1 MKKILLTMFVLIYSS
16 SFAQQTFTSTNNGYW
31 HNSSTWGGGGVPG
44 SGDTAIIDGETVIIQ
59 NDAGSGADV
68 TIGRLNF
75 TSGSLTLRNDLTL
88 SNGSGNSA
96 TSSGTTLTVESGTL
110 TVSDGNFTNAG
121 TISVGAGMKFVFTSG
136 TGDTFT
142 NSGTVDITSDSNS
155 FGAIIFDGTYS
166 GSVNNMIYSRYVEG
180 NDSGNGAW
188 DLIGPPLN
196 GMGISTFISSNGDLA
211 NNPSNDDVALGPY
224 NNINGW
230 STYETSD
237 VDFVNFSVGTGYQM
251 ATDNG
256 SNLEFKG
263 TLSTAT
269 VNISIVSNETDPWG
283 ETGNTRFNLVANPYA
298 SYINANSNAGTNNV
312 ISTNA
317 AVLEPGIHQ
326 AIWAWD
332 GAANSGNGSYSTITN
347 ATGAKYLA
355 PGQAFMIGAKGDTGD
370 TGTFSYTTNMQNTSG
385 SGDDFYAGDAMDDN
399 RAELFIQLDQSNN
412 SKFTEFYFIEE
423 GSDGID
429 PTYDGALIDF
439 ADPSFLIYSRILD
452 NEQDNGAKISV
463 NALAYSEMW
472 NKIIPLGINAQAGQ
486 EMTIGISHRT
496 TPADLNI
503 YLEDAFEGTMTD
515 IKAGDYTL
523 IPSSDI
529 NGMGRFFIHIT
540 ADTMSNGEVSTNTL
554 NAYKESNS
562 SYITIEGLATQ
573 SNNINV
579 SLYNILGRKVLDT
592 SLNNNINTQTIST
605 LGMASGIY
613 VIELE
618 SGNDRLTKKLIIQ

>member
-1 MKKILLTMFVLIYSS
+1 MFVIIYSS
-16 SFAQQTFTSTNNGYW
+16 SFAQQTFTSSNNGYW
-31 HNSSTWGGGGVPG
+31 HQSSTWGGSGVPG
-44 SGDTAIIDGETVIIQ
+44 SGDTAIIDGETVVIQ
-59 NDAGSGADV
+59 NDAGGGGAI
-68 TIGRLNF
+68 TIDRLSF
-75 TSGSLTLRNDLTL
+75 TSGSLTLRNNLTL
-88 SNGSGNSA
+88 TNASSNSA
-96 TSSGTTLTVESGTL
+96 TSSETTLTVESGIL
-110 TVSDGNFTNAG
+110 TISDNNFTNAG
-121 TISVGAGMKFVFTSG
+121 TISIGSTSKFIFSSG

-155 FGAIIFDGTYS
+155 FGAIIFNGTYS

-211 NNPSNDDVALGPY
+211 QNPSNDDVALGPY
-224 NNINGW
+224 SNINGW
-230 STYETSD
+230 STYETAD

-269 VNISIVSNETDPWG
+269 VGVTIVSNETDPWG
-283 ETGNTRFNLVANPYA
+283 ASGNTRFNLVANPYA

-317 AVLEPGIHQ
+317 AVLEPGVHQ

-347 ATGAKYLA
+347 ATAAKYLA

-370 TGTFSYTTNMQNTSG
+370 TGTFSYTTNMQNSSG
-385 SGDDFYAGDAMDDN
+385 SGDDFYAGDAMDDD

-452 NEQDNGAKISV
+452 NEQDNGVKISV

-472 NKIIPLGINAQAGQ
+472 DKIIPLGINAQAGE

-503 YLEDAFEGTMTD
+503 YLEDAYEGTMTD

-529 NGMGRFFIHIT
+529 NGVGRFFIHTT
-540 ADTMSNGEVSTNTL
+540 ADTMSNGEVSTNML
-554 NAYKESNS
+554 NAYKESNAN
-562 SYITIEGLATQ
+562 YITLEGLATQ
-573 SNNINV
+573 SNNIKV

-592 SLNNNINTQTIST
+592 SLTNSINTQTIST

>member
-1 MKKILLTMFVLIYSS
+1 MKKILLIMFVIIYSS
-16 SFAQQTFTSTNNGYW
+16 SFAQQTFTSSNNGYW
-31 HNSSTWGGGGVPG
+31 HQSSTWGGSGVPG
-44 SGDTAIIDGETVIIQ
+44 SGDTAIIDGETVVIQ
-59 NDAGSGADV
+59 NDAGGGGAI
-68 TIGRLNF
+68 TIDRLSF
-75 TSGSLTLRNDLTL
+75 TSGSLTLRNNLTL
-88 SNGSGNSA
+88 TNASSNSA
-96 TSSGTTLTVESGTL
+96 TSSETTLTVESGIL
-110 TVSDGNFTNAG
+110 TISDNNFTNAG
-121 TISVGAGMKFVFTSG
+121 TISIGSTSKFIFSSG

-155 FGAIIFDGTYS
+155 FGAIIFNGTYS

-211 NNPSNDDVALGPY
+211 QNPSNDDVALGPY
-224 NNINGW
+224 SNINGW
-230 STYETSD
+230 STYETAD

-269 VNISIVSNETDPWG
+269 VDVTIVSNETDPWG
-283 ETGNTRFNLVANPYA
+283 ASGNTRFNLVANPYA

-317 AVLEPGIHQ
+317 AVLEPGVHQ

-347 ATGAKYLA
+347 ATAAKYLA

-370 TGTFSYTTNMQNTSG
+370 TGTFSYTTNMQNSSG
-385 SGDDFYAGDAMDDN
+385 SGDDFYAGDAMDDD

-452 NEQDNGAKISV
+452 NEQDNGVKISV

-472 NKIIPLGINAQAGQ
+472 DKIIPLGINAQAGE

-503 YLEDAFEGTMTD
+503 YLEDAYEGTMTD

-529 NGMGRFFIHIT
+529 NGVGRFFIHTT
-540 ADTMSNGEVSTNTL
+540 ADTMSNGEVSTNML
-554 NAYKESNS
+554 NAYKESNAN
-562 SYITIEGLATQ
+562 YITLEGLATQ
-573 SNNINV
+573 SNNIKV

-592 SLNNNINTQTIST
+592 SLTNSINTQTIST

>member
-1 MKKILLTMFVLIYSS
+1 MKKILLIMFVIIYSS
-16 SFAQQTFTSTNNGYW
+16 SFAQQTFTSSNNGYW
-31 HNSSTWGGGGVPG
+31 HQSSTWGGSGVPG
-44 SGDTAIIDGETVIIQ
+44 SGDTAIIDGETVVIQ
-59 NDAGSGADV
+59 NDAGGGGAI
-68 TIGRLNF
+68 TIDRLSF
-75 TSGSLTLRNDLTL
+75 TSGSLTLRNNLTL
-88 SNGSGNSA
+88 TNASSNSA
-96 TSSGTTLTVESGTL
+96 TSSETTLTVESGIL
-110 TVSDGNFTNAG
+110 TISDNNFTNAG
-121 TISVGAGMKFVFTSG
+121 TISIGSTSKFIFSSG

-155 FGAIIFDGTYS
+155 FGAIIFNGTYS

-211 NNPSNDDVALGPY
+211 QNPSNDDVALGPY

-230 STYETSD
+230 STYETAD

-269 VNISIVSNETDPWG
+269 VDVTIVSNETDPWG
-283 ETGNTRFNLVANPYA
+283 ASGNTRFNLVANPYA

-317 AVLEPGIHQ
+317 AVLEPGVHQ

-347 ATGAKYLA
+347 ATAAKYLA

-370 TGTFSYTTNMQNTSG
+370 SGTFSYTTNMQNSSG
-385 SGDDFYAGDAMDDN
+385 SGDDFYAGDAMDDD

-452 NEQDNGAKISV
+452 NEQDNGVKISV

-472 NKIIPLGINAQAGQ
+472 DKIIPLGINAQAGE

-503 YLEDAFEGTMTD
+503 YLEDAYEGTMTD

-529 NGMGRFFIHIT
+529 NGVGRFFIHTT
-540 ADTMSNGEVSTNTL
+540 ADTMSNGEVSTNML
-554 NAYKESNS
+554 NAYKESNAN
-562 SYITIEGLATQ
+562 YITLEGLATQ
-573 SNNINV
+573 SNNIKV

-592 SLNNNINTQTIST
+592 SLTNSINTQTIST

>member
-1 MKKILLTMFVLIYSS
+1 LTNASS
-16 SFAQQTFTSTNNGYW
+16 
-31 HNSSTWGGGGVPG
+31 
-44 SGDTAIIDGETVIIQ
+44 
-59 NDAGSGADV
+59 
-68 TIGRLNF
+68 
-75 TSGSLTLRNDLTL
+75 
-88 SNGSGNSA
+88 NSA
-96 TSSGTTLTVESGTL
+96 TSSETTLTVESGIL
-110 TVSDGNFTNAG
+110 TISDNNFTNAG
-121 TISVGAGMKFVFTSG
+121 TISIGSTSKFIFSSG

-155 FGAIIFDGTYS
+155 FGAIIFNGTYS

-211 NNPSNDDVALGPY
+211 QNPSNDDVALGPY
-224 NNINGW
+224 SNINGW
-230 STYETSD
+230 STYETAD

-269 VNISIVSNETDPWG
+269 VDVTIVSNETDPWG
-283 ETGNTRFNLVANPYA
+283 ASGNTRFNLVANPYA

-317 AVLEPGIHQ
+317 AVLEPGVHQ

-347 ATGAKYLA
+347 ATAAKYLA

-370 TGTFSYTTNMQNTSG
+370 SGTFSYTTNMQNSSG
-385 SGDDFYAGDAMDDN
+385 SGDDFYAGDAMDDD

-452 NEQDNGAKISV
+452 NEQDNGVKISV

-472 NKIIPLGINAQAGQ
+472 DKIIPLGINAQAGE

-503 YLEDAFEGTMTD
+503 YLEDAYEGTMTD

-529 NGMGRFFIHIT
+529 NGVGRFFIHTT
-540 ADTMSNGEVSTNTL
+540 ADTMSNGEVSTNML
-554 NAYKESNS
+554 NAYKESNAN
-562 SYITIEGLATQ
+562 YITLEGLATQ
-573 SNNINV
+573 SNNIKV

-592 SLNNNINTQTIST
+592 SLTNSINTQTIST

>member
-1 MKKILLTMFVLIYSS
+1 MFVIIYSS
-16 SFAQQTFTSTNNGYW
+16 SFAQQTFTSSNNGYW
-31 HNSSTWGGGGVPG
+31 HQSSTWGGSGVPG
-44 SGDTAIIDGETVIIQ
+44 SGDTAIIDGETVVIQ
-59 NDAGSGADV
+59 NDAGGGGAI
-68 TIGRLNF
+68 TIDRLSF
-75 TSGSLTLRNDLTL
+75 TSGSLTLRNNLTL
-88 SNGSGNSA
+88 TNASSNSA
-96 TSSGTTLTVESGTL
+96 TSSETTLTVESGIL
-110 TVSDGNFTNAG
+110 TISDNNFTNAG
-121 TISVGAGMKFVFTSG
+121 TISIGSTSKFIFSSG

-155 FGAIIFDGTYS
+155 FGAIIFNGTYS

-211 NNPSNDDVALGPY
+211 QNPSNDDVALGPY
-224 NNINGW
+224 SNINGW
-230 STYETSD
+230 STYETAD

-269 VNISIVSNETDPWG
+269 VDVTIVSNETDPWG
-283 ETGNTRFNLVANPYA
+283 ASGNTRFNLVANPYA

-317 AVLEPGIHQ
+317 AVLEPGVHQ

-347 ATGAKYLA
+347 ATAAKYLA

-370 TGTFSYTTNMQNTSG
+370 SGTFSYTTNMQNSSG
-385 SGDDFYAGDAMDDN
+385 SGDDFYAGDAMDDD

-452 NEQDNGAKISV
+452 NEQDNGVKISV

-472 NKIIPLGINAQAGQ
+472 DKIIPLGINAQAGE

-503 YLEDAFEGTMTD
+503 YLEDAYEGTMTD

-529 NGMGRFFIHIT
+529 NGVGRFFIHTT
-540 ADTMSNGEVSTNTL
+540 ADTMSNGEVSTNML
-554 NAYKESNS
+554 NAYKESNAN
-562 SYITIEGLATQ
+562 YITLEGLATQ
-573 SNNINV
+573 SNNIKV

-592 SLNNNINTQTIST
+592 SLTNSINTQTIST

>member
-1 MKKILLTMFVLIYSS
+1 MFVIIYSS
-16 SFAQQTFTSTNNGYW
+16 SFAQQTFTSSNNGYW
-31 HNSSTWGGGGVPG
+31 HLSSTWGGSGVPG
-44 SGDTAIIDGETVIIQ
+44 AGDTAIIDGETVVIQ
-59 NDAGSGADV
+59 TDAGGGGAI
-68 TIGRLNF
+68 TIDRLSF
-75 TSGSLTLRNDLTL
+75 TSGTLTLRNDLTL
-88 SNGSGNSA
+88 TNASSNSA

-110 TVSDGNFTNAG
+110 TISDNNFTNAG
-121 TISVGAGMKFVFTSG
+121 TISIGSASKFVFSSG

-142 NSGTVDITSDSNS
+142 NTGTVDITSNSNS
-155 FGAIIFDGTYS
+155 FGAIIFNGTYS

-211 NNPSNDDVALGPY
+211 ENPSNDDVALGPY
-224 NNINGW
+224 SNINGW
-230 STYETSD
+230 STYETAD

-263 TLSTAT
+263 TLTTAT

-283 ETGNTRFNLVANPYA
+283 ASGSTRFNLVANPYA

-317 AVLEPGIHQ
+317 AVLEPGVHQ

-332 GAANSGNGSYSTITN
+332 GAANSGSGSYSTITN
-347 ATGAKYLA
+347 ATAAKYLA
-355 PGQAFMIGAKGDTGD
+355 PGQAFMVGAKGDTGD
-370 TGTFSYTTNMQNTSG
+370 TGTFSYTTNMQNSSG

-412 SKFTEFYFIEE
+412 SKFTEFYFIEQ

-439 ADPSFLIYSRILD
+439 ADPSFLIYSRIID

-472 NKIIPLGINAQAGQ
+472 NKIIPLGINAQAGE

-503 YLEDAFEGTMTD
+503 YLEDALEGTLTD
-515 IKAGDYTL
+515 LKAGDFTL
-523 IPSSDI
+523 TPSD
-529 NGMGRFFIHIT
+529 NLDGVGRFFIHMT
-540 ADTMSNGEVSTNTL
+540 ADTMSNGEVSTNML
-554 NAYKESNS
+554 NAYKESNAN
-562 SYITIEGLATQ
+562 YITVEGLATQ

-592 SLNNNINTQTIST
+592 SLTNSMNTQTIST

>member
-1 MKKILLTMFVLIYSS
+1 MFVLIYSS

>member
-1 MKKILLTMFVLIYSS
+1 MLVFVYGS

-31 HNSSTWGGGGVPG
+31 HNSSTWGGSGVPG

-68 TIGRLNF
+68 TIDRLTF
-75 TSGSLTLRNDLTL
+75 TSGSLTLRNDLTM

-142 NSGTVDITSDSNS
+142 NSGTLDITSDSNS
-155 FGAIIFDGTYS
+155 FGSILFNGTYS

-211 NNPSNDDVALGPY
+211 ENTSNDDVALGPY

-269 VNISIVSNETDPWG
+269 VNLTIVSNETDPWG
-283 ETGNTRFNLVANPYA
+283 ATGNTRFNLVANPYA
-298 SYINANSNAGTNNV
+298 AYINANSSAGTNNV
-312 ISTNA
+312 ISTNSD
-317 AVLEPGIHQ
+317 VLESGVHQ

-347 ATGAKYLA
+347 ATGATYLA
-355 PGQAFMIGAKGDTGD
+355 PGQAFMVGAKGDTGD
-370 TGTFSYTTNMQNTSG
+370 TGTFTYTTNMQNSSG
-385 SGDDFYAGDAMDDN
+385 SGDDFYSGDVMDDN

-412 SKFTEFYFIEE
+412 SKFTEFYFIEQ

-429 PTYDGALIDF
+429 PTYDGALIDL

-472 NKIIPLGINAQAGQ
+472 NKIIPLGINAQVGE

-503 YLEDAFEGTMTD
+503 YLEDAVEGTMTD

-523 IPSSDI
+523 MPSSDV
-529 NGMGRFFIHIT
+529 NGVGRFFVHMS
-540 ADTMSNGEVSTNTL
+540 ADTMSNEEVSTSML
-554 NAYKESNS
+554 NAYKEVNS
-562 SYITIEGLATQ
+562 DYITLEGLATQ

-579 SLYNILGRKVLDT
+579 SLYNILGTKVFDT
-592 SLNNNINTQTIST
+592 SLTNNMNTQTIST
-605 LGMASGIY
+605 IGMASGIY

>member
-1 MKKILLTMFVLIYSS
+1 MFVFIYSG
-16 SFAQQTFTSTNNGYW
+16 SFAQQTFTSSNNGYW
-31 HNSSTWGGGGVPG
+31 HQSSTWGGSGVPG
-44 SGDTAIIDGETVIIQ
+44 IGDTAIIDGETVVIQ
-59 NDAGSGADV
+59 NNAGGGGAISID
-68 TIGRLNF
+68 RLSF
-75 TSGSLTLRNDLTL
+75 TSGTLTLRNDLTL
-88 SNGSGNSA
+88 ANASSNSA

-110 TVSDGNFTNAG
+110 TISDNNFTNAG
-121 TISVGAGMKFVFTSG
+121 TISVGSGSKLVFSSG

-142 NSGTVDITSDSNS
+142 NTGTVDITSDSNS
-155 FGAIIFDGTYS
+155 FGSIIFNGTYS

-211 NNPSNDDVALGPY
+211 ENPSNDDVALGPY
-224 NNINGW
+224 SNINGW

-251 ATDNG
+251 ATHNG

-263 TLSTAT
+263 TLVTAT

-283 ETGNTRFNLVANPYA
+283 ESGNTRFNLVANPYA

-317 AVLEPGIHQ
+317 AVLEPGVHQ

-347 ATGAKYLA
+347 ATAAKYLA
-355 PGQAFMIGAKGDTGD
+355 PGQAFMVGAKGDTGD
-370 TGTFSYTTNMQNTSG
+370 TGTFSYTTNMQNSSG
-385 SGDDFYAGDAMDDN
+385 SGDDFYAGDSMDDN

-523 IPSSDI
+523 TPTTNLEGI
-529 NGMGRFFIHIT
+529 GRFFIHMT
-540 ADTMSNGEVSTNTL
+540 ADTMSNGEVSTNIL
-554 NAYKESNS
+554 NAYKESNAN
-562 SYITIEGLATQ
+562 YITLEGLATHP
-573 SNNINV
+573 NNINV

-592 SLNNNINTQTIST
+592 SLNNNVNTQTIST